1 MRVGSFDYLVG
12 AGEQRR
18 WHGEVERL
26 SSLEIDD
33 QLELG
38 RLLDRKIGRIST
50 FQNLIDKGCRA
61 TEQMVRAGL
70 LPGFIEIYI
79 ERDLKLKL
87 SRI

>member
-18 WHGEVERL
+18 WHGEAERL

-50 FQNLIDKGCRA
+50 FQNLTDKGLPRDGA
-61 TEQMVRAGL
+61 DGSRRIAAGV
-70 LPGFIEIYI
+70 Y
-79 ERDLKLKL
+79 RDLH
-87 SRI
+87 